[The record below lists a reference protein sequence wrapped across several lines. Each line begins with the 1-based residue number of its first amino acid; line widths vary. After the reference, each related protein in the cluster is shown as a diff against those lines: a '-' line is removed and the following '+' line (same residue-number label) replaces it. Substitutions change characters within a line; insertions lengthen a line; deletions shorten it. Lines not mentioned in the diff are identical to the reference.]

1 MKRPALWLATFLLL
15 VPALLIGYRVLFLGY
30 PVMPTSSVKAWQ
42 LSMDVDIEPRDKEV
56 MAMIGL
62 PSSQEGRLVTEERIT
77 SGSLNF
83 NLLREGSNQIGVW
96 SGGVRERDAAIGY
109 QAIIVDRQEG
119 SPGIPPPPPMEASAS
134 IDPSAQVLAK
144 RLVAPWIQLPP
155 AERLRATLNT
165 LEGAWGNPPPR
176 KEDVR
181 ALAEF
186 RQEHGPV
193 AAWTLLLGAVELPV
207 RPVEGLH
214 LDESVAS
221 KPLSW
226 VEVWTGQR
234 WERFNPGNGILYP
247 RSISLLPLMTGGL
260 PAVRI
265 SGGEL
270 RDIRWTLTRQIV
282 SQWRFHFERITRS
295 DHFLNRWSLFRLPE
309 EFQGAFRILILV
321 PIGALL
327 TCLLRNVVGFPT
339 FGIFMPVLMAL
350 AFRTTGLLYG
360 LGIFAAVVLLG
371 YLVRSWIDKLRL
383 LLVPRLSVLLTLVVA
398 AFIAFALVGNR
409 LGMRQFMAVGLLP
422 FVILT
427 MTIERFYVIVEEAG
441 VREALWTAAGSAAVA
456 AITHQIIHFEP
467 LQLTFFVYPELLLV
481 VASIEILLGRYTG
494 YRLFEL
500 FRFRVFRESR

>member
-1 MKRPALWLATFLLL
+1 
-15 VPALLIGYRVLFLGY
+15 
-30 PVMPTSSVKAWQ
+30 
-42 LSMDVDIEPRDKEV
+42 
-56 MAMIGL
+56 
-62 PSSQEGRLVTEERIT
+62 
-77 SGSLNF
+77 
-83 NLLREGSNQIGVW
+83 
-96 SGGVRERDAAIGY
+96 
-109 QAIIVDRQEG
+109 
-119 SPGIPPPPPMEASAS
+119 
-134 IDPSAQVLAK
+134 
-144 RLVAPWIQLPP
+144 
-155 AERLRATLNT
+155 
-165 LEGAWGNPPPR
+165 
-176 KEDVR
+176 
-181 ALAEF
+181 
-186 RQEHGPV
+186 
-193 AAWTLLLGAVELPV
+193 
-207 RPVEGLH
+207 
-214 LDESVAS
+214 
-221 KPLSW
+221 
-226 VEVWTGQR
+226 
-234 WERFNPGNGILYP
+234 
-247 RSISLLPLMTGGL
+247 MTGGL

-398 AFIAFALVGNR
+398 AFIAFALVGNK
-409 LGMRQFMAVGLLP
+409 LGMRQLMAVGLLP

-441 VREALWTAAGSAAVA
+441 AREALWTAAGSAAVA